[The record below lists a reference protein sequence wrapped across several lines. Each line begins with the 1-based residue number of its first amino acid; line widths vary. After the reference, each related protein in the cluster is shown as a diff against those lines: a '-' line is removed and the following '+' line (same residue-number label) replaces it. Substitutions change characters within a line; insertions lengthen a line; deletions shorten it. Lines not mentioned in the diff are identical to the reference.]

1 MSRALAASALAI
13 VVLMASLL
21 LTPSAARAADAPTA
35 SEWQGLVRG
44 QIDAFEHDDAAKAY
58 GFASPGIRAV
68 FPSPDI
74 FLGMVRQG
82 YPPVY
87 RPGSVSYGSLEMGAS
102 GPMARVY
109 LTDSDGTGWIALY
122 TFERQAD
129 GSWKISG
136 CRLLKDSAPT
146 I

>member
-1 MSRALAASALAI
+1 MPRTAAMLLAVLIAI
-13 VVLMASLL
+13 AG
-21 LTPSAARAADAPTA
+21 PAFAQGAGAPGE
-35 SEWQGLVRG
+35 SEWKAIVRG
-44 QIDAFEHDDAAKAY
+44 QLDAFEHDDAAAAY
-58 GFASPGIRAV
+58 GYASPGIQAI

-74 FLGMVRQG
+74 FLGMVRQA

-87 RPGSVSYGSLEMGAS
+87 RPGSVSFGAIEA
-102 GPMARVY
+102 GPTGPVAKVY
-109 LTDSDGTGWIALY
+109 LTDSEGAGWIALY
-122 TFERQAD
+122 SFERQAD